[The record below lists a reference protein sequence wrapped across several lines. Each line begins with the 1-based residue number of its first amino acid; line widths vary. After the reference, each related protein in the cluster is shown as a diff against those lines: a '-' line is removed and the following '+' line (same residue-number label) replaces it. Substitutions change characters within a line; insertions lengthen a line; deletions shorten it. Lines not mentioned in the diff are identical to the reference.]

1 MNSYIKAR
9 QNARALAL
17 QCLYQWDFHNKE
29 ELQENAEYFLSQ
41 INKDDYE
48 KAIQKRVL
56 SYTSELV
63 HSVIDNI
70 EAIDDCFIP
79 FLRSDWAVDRI
90 PKVEKTLIRICVAE
104 MYFVSEKVPK
114 EIAINEA
121 LELTKNYG
129 NEDSEKYVNGIL
141 NQVAKNLPDK
151 QKK

>member
-17 QCLYQWDFHNKE
+17 QCLYQWDFHNE
-29 ELQENAEYFLSQ
+29 EDLQENAEYFLSE
-41 INKDDYE
+41 IDPDDYE

-63 HSVIDNI
+63 HSVINNV
-70 EAIDDCFIP
+70 EAIDACFLP

-90 PKVEKTLIRICVAE
+90 PKVEKALIRICVAE

-129 NEDSEKYVNGIL
+129 DEDSEKYVNGIL

-151 QKK
+151 KKD